1 MRPTDAGDE
10 AALGRR
16 ISERRRRQGM
26 SQDALAVRL
35 GVSRQFI
42 GALEAGRSLPSI
54 RVAIRLAR
62 ILGTTVEALFGD
74 DHPAVRWGDPDSPP
88 RPGVRVRWASV
99 DGDVVVFPLRDRGAG
114 MLADGVVGP
123 SGQPEPV
130 QASRMAWAEK
140 TVAIAGCDPALV
152 LLRDWLA
159 DTGAPVRVVE
169 LPWGSGAAVRALAD
183 GRVHVAGVHGGRFAA
198 LAQVRGE
205 VETSGAGT
213 SGSHAS
219 YDPLV
224 RVHFAQWEVGVA
236 VQPGNPKGIQGLQD
250 LGRPDV
256 RWVRRPAATAVAA
269 LYDAALPHDA
279 GPVRWT
285 PVAAMDHIQ
294 AAEMIVLGVA
304 DAGLTTSFAAHVYG
318 LPFQAVEEH
327 RFEWVLPLRRLS
339 EPAVSAL
346 LDTLRTGAFRRQMET
361 LWGYDVT
368 RLGDVVEA
376 EGGTV

>member
-1 MRPTDAGDE
+1 VRPTNAGDE

-16 ISERRRRQGM
+16 IAERRRRLGM
-26 SQDALAVRL
+26 SQDALAARL

-62 ILGTTVEALFGD
+62 VLGTTVEALFDD

-99 DGDVVVFPLRDRGAG
+99 DGDVVVFPLRDRRAG
-114 MLADGVVGP
+114 TLADGVVGP
-123 SGQPEPV
+123 SGEPEPV

-140 TVAIAGCDPALV
+140 TVAIAGCDPALA

-159 DTGAPVRVVE
+159 DSGAPVRVVE

-183 GRVHVAGVHGGRFAA
+183 GRVHVAGVHGRHFAA

-205 VETSGAGT
+205 VEASGA
-213 SGSHAS
+213 AS
-219 YDPLV
+219 DSQASCDPLV
-224 RVHFAQWEVGVA
+224 RVHFARWEVGVA
-236 VQPGNPKGIQGLQD
+236 VQPGNPKGIRGLQD
-250 LGRPDV
+250 LARPDV
-256 RWVRRPAATAVAA
+256 RWVRRPAETAVAA
-269 LYDAALPHDA
+269 LYDAALSRDA

-285 PVAAMDHIQ
+285 PVAALDHIQ
-294 AAEMIVLGVA
+294 AAEMIALGVA
-304 DAGLTTSFAAHVYG
+304 DAGLTTSFAAHLYG
-318 LPFQAVEEH
+318 LPFEAVEEH

-339 EPAVSAL
+339 EPAMSAL
-346 LDTLRTGAFRRQMET
+346 LDTLRTGAFRSQMET

-368 RLGDVVEA
+368 RLGDVMEA
-376 EGGTV
+376 EGGSL